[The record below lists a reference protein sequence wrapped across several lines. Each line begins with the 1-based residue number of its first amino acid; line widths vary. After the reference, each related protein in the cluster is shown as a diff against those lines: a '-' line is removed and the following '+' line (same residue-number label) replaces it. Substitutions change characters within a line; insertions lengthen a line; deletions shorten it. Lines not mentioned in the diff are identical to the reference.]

1 MSDPK
6 FDAGLGQVIVER
18 LQSQRLPRALAM
30 KEKVDRGE
38 LLDDFDLAFLQEIL
52 NDATA
57 VKPYVDAHP
66 ESHELA
72 SKVSSLYNEIA
83 RKGLENAKKAGG

>member
-1 MSDPK
+1 MSDQN

-18 LQSQRLPRALAM
+18 LRSQRLPRALAL

-38 LLDDFDLAFLQEIL
+38 PLDDFDLNFLQEVLKDSAAIR
-52 NDATA
+52 
-57 VKPYVDAHP
+57 PYVDAHP

-72 SKVSSLYNEIA
+72 AKMSNLYNEIA
-83 RKGLENAKKAGG
+83 QKGLENAKKAGG

>member
-1 MSDPK
+1 MDK
-6 FDAGLGQVIVER
+6 QTMDAGLGQVIVER
-18 LQSQRLPRALAM
+18 LQSQRLPRALAL

-38 LLDDFDLAFLQEIL
+38 LLDDFDLSFLQEIL
-52 NDATA
+52 KDAAA

-72 SKVSSLYNEIA
+72 SKMSSLYNEIA
-83 RKGLENAKKAGG
+83 QKGLENAKKAGG